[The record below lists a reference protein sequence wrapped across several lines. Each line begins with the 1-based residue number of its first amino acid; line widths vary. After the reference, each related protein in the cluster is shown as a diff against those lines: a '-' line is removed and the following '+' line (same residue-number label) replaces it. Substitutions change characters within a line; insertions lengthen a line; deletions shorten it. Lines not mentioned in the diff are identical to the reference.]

1 MGNPAIIVI
10 IPGREQ
16 ADNKKLEN
24 SIIINTGM
32 GQNTEVTTVLKKKQ
46 GTLETKGQIHTYYGR
61 EFVTRQR
68 SMRAYKDKIIKG

>member
-16 ADNKKLEN
+16 ADYYNK
-24 SIIINTGM
+24 I
-32 GQNTEVTTVLKKKQ
+32 EVTTIFLKKQ